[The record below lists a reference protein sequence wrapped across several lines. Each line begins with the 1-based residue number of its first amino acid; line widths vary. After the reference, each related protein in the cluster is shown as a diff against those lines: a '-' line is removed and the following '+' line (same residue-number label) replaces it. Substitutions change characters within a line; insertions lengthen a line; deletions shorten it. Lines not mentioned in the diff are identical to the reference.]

1 MCIFSKKPKKKVKRS
16 LVFICL
22 AVFLFVLA
30 TGCSLDDDGI
40 ATDAILNSAP
50 ANTSVISA
58 LQPSPTVK
66 PTAKAT
72 SEPAD
77 TSYTPL
83 LPTVTESPSP
93 DTAEPGSSSVTS
105 SADDNAGNSHG
116 VSDNTPTHS
125 ETPKPQETPTPQET
139 VKPHKTNAPH
149 KTAKPQ
155 ETSKPRKTDAPHK
168 TAKPQETPAPQK
180 TAKPQSTDI
189 PQKTTEPTETPQ
201 PDSSSGGKYILN
213 TNTKKFHYPSC
224 SSVDKMKEKNKRV
237 SNDSRDTI
245 IAQGYVPCKR
255 CKP

>member
-1 MCIFSKKPKKKVKRS
+1 MSIFSKKPKKKVKRGS
-16 LVFICL
+16 AFICL

-30 TGCSLDDDGI
+30 VGCSLDDDGI
-40 ATDAILNSAP
+40 ATDAILNSDP
-50 ANTSVISA
+50 ANTSIISV
-58 LQPSPTVK
+58 LQPSPSANS
-66 PTAKAT
+66 TAKAT

-77 TSYTPL
+77 TPYSPL

-93 DTAEPGSSSVTS
+93 DTADSSPAAS
-105 SADDNAGNSHG
+105 SADDNAGNNHG

-139 VKPHKTNAPH
+139 AKPHKTDAPH

-180 TAKPQSTDI
+180 TAKPQSTDV
-189 PQKTTEPTETPQ
+189 PQKTAEPTETPQ
-201 PDSSSGGKYILN
+201 PDSSSGRKYILN
-213 TNTKKFHYPSC
+213 TNTKKFHYPNC
-224 SSVDKMKEKNKRV
+224 SSVDKMKEKNKLV

>member
-1 MCIFSKKPKKKVKRS
+1 MSIFSKKPKRKVKRS
-16 LVFICL
+16 SVFICL

-30 TGCSLDDDGI
+30 VGCSLDDDGI
-40 ATDAILNSAP
+40 ATDAILNSDP
-50 ANTSVISA
+50 ANTSIISA
-58 LQPSPTVK
+58 LQPSPSAN

-77 TSYTPL
+77 TPYSPL

-93 DTAEPGSSSVTS
+93 DTADSSPAIS
-105 SADDNAGNSHG
+105 STDDNAGNNHG

-139 VKPHKTNAPH
+139 AKPHKTDAPH

-180 TAKPQSTDI
+180 TAKPQSTDV
-189 PQKTTEPTETPQ
+189 PQKTAEPTETPQ
-201 PDSSSGGKYILN
+201 SDSSSGRKYILN
-213 TNTKKFHYPSC
+213 TNTKKFHSPGC
-224 SSVDKMKEKNKRV
+224 SSVDKMKEKNKLV

>member
-1 MCIFSKKPKKKVKRS
+1 MCVFSKKPKKKVKRS
-16 LVFICL
+16 LAFICL
-22 AVFLFVLA
+22 AVFLFALA
-30 TGCSLDDDGI
+30 VGCSLDDDGI
-40 ATDAILNSAP
+40 ATDAILNSTP
-50 ANTSVISA
+50 ANTSIISA
-58 LQPSPTVK
+58 LQPSPTAK
-66 PTAKAT
+66 PTSKAT

-77 TSYTPL
+77 TPYSPL
-83 LPTVTESPSP
+83 LPIVTESPSP

-105 SADDNAGNSHG
+105 SAADNAGNNHG

-125 ETPKPQETPTPQET
+125 ETPKPHETPTPQET
-139 VKPHKTNAPH
+139 ARPHKTDAPH

-189 PQKTTEPTETPQ
+189 PQKTAEPMETPQ